1 MQAVS
6 DIIEYQEV
14 HLWDTF
20 WNIIGPYSV
29 KTRLASRSCQ
39 DCSYCQ
45 FTTTKISSASVERN
59 IGTYRLLHKIYKRVC
74 TDHYANGKIV
84 KEGY

>member
-1 MQAVS
+1 MS

-20 WNIIGPYSV
+20 WDIIGPYSV

-39 DCSYCQ
+39 DCSDFQ
-45 FTTTKISSASVERN
+45 FTTTKISTSIERK
-59 IGTYRLLHKIYKRVC
+59 IGTQMILQEIHKI
-74 TDHYANGKIV
+74 
-84 KEGY
+84 